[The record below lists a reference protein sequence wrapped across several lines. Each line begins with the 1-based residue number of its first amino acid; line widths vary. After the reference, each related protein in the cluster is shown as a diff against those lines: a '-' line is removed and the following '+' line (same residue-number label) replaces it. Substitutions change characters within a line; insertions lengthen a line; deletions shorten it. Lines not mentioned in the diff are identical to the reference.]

1 MLQLIS
7 GYMVFIIGFLLVAS
21 LLILCFKAYKKVPN
35 DKMIVVYGGMG
46 NKKKEGYTQRTCQGG
61 GIFVIPFFQAYET
74 LDLQP
79 ISMDVPLKGALTKD
93 SIRINVP
100 SRFTVGIKPDDR
112 DTLNNAINRILQM
125 NTNEI
130 RQQSLDIIIGQ
141 LRDVVSRMD
150 IVELVQDRN
159 KFNKL
164 INESVEVEL
173 NKIGLSII
181 NVNIED
187 VTDDEG
193 YIEARGRREMTS
205 AIQKAEVDVSEQER
219 IGAIGV
225 ADNRREK
232 DISVSKYDSERAIG
246 VSEAE
251 RDAQVRQSDI
261 DAEKTAR
268 QNSAKAKV
276 AESNAELATKEA
288 DSKRI
293 GETSVA
299 KADHDIYREQQIAE
313 QARIERDTIPQ
324 AQVRREEIE
333 IEAEADASRVRI
345 NAQGDADSIRLR
357 ADADAH
363 KIKTQLEAQAE
374 GIRSIV
380 EACNGDPHAAIQ
392 MLLVDKAEEIM
403 AIQADAIKHLKI
415 DSVTLWGGQ
424 GSQGG
429 GTGSVGDFVKDIF
442 TMFPQVQD
450 MLNTKNLSLPS
461 SLVETLDVQAGNQ
474 SKEVAKAPKS
484 TKKSENKSEE

>member
-46 NKKKEGYTQRTCQGG
+46 NKKKEGYIQRTCQGG

-232 DISVSKYDSERAIG
+232 DIIVAKYDSERAIG

-363 KIKTQLEAQAE
+363 KIRTQLEAQAE

-380 EACNGDPHAAIQ
+380 DACNGDPHAAIQ

-424 GSQGG
+424 GGQGG
-429 GTGSVGDFVKDIF
+429 GTSSVGDFVKDVF

-461 SLVETLDVQAGNQ
+461 SLVETLDAQAGSQ